1 MSLIK
6 MLVCG
11 LSLLV
16 SVSVLADDVCSAKSE
31 TQSIDSCYAKLKNH
45 SEKRLN
51 DEYAALRI
59 RIAENYS
66 TDKDLSERYSAKL
79 LSAQRGWLKYRDQ
92 QRATESLFAD
102 SGSQANA
109 TLVNKCIYRINEQR
123 IKEMQSLPY

>member
-1 MSLIK
+1 MPLIK

-16 SVSVLADDVCSAKSE
+16 SVSVLADDVCSAKNE
-31 TQSIDSCYAKLKNH
+31 TQSIDSCYANLKND

-51 DEYAALRI
+51 EEYSALRI
-59 RIAENYS
+59 TIAENYS
-66 TDKDLSERYSAKL
+66 TDKDMSERYSAKL

-92 QRATESLFAD
+92 QCAMESLFAD

>member
-16 SVSVLADDVCSAKSE
+16 SVSVLADDVCSARSE
-31 TQSIDSCYAKLKNH
+31 TQSIDSCYAKLKND

-51 DEYAALRI
+51 DEYSALRI

-66 TDKDLSERYSAKL
+66 TDKDMSERYSTKL
-79 LSAQRGWLKYRDQ
+79 LSAQRGWLTYRDQ
-92 QRATESLFAD
+92 QCAMESLFAD

-109 TLVNKCIYRINEQR
+109 MLVNKCIYRINEQR